1 MFFITNLPRVLLNF
15 YELYNVNEMIAC
27 EDQFIP
33 PTWFICS
40 TSANHLLLILN
51 CLMNFTVYCFL
62 NKNFC
67 KILLGKTI
75 GSNNNHH
82 QTENRLPER
91 SFHKILN
98 QAVNGEANCNV
109 AVEPKGTPGPPT
121 QSPEENKE
129 TEKTERATSVGRK

>member
-67 KILLGKTI
+67 KILLGKNI
-75 GSNNNHH
+75 GSHINHH
-82 QTENRLPER
+82 PTENRLPER
-91 SFHKILN
+91 SQNNILN
-98 QAVNGEANCNV
+98 QALNVEENYNV
-109 AVEPKGTPGPPT
+109 AHEPNYIPALPT
-121 QSPEENKE
+121 QNPEENKE
-129 TEKTERATSVGRK
+129 AERANLVERK